1 MKKQVSAILAAS
13 MAASMLVACGGSTSS
28 AATSTAPAE
37 STSTASS
44 EAASAESTADA
55 GQAADIT
62 LWTYPIGKWGDSES
76 VDALLADFNAQYPDI
91 HVTVEYLDYTNGD
104 DQVNTAIEGGSAP
117 DIVMEG
123 PERLVANWG
132 AKGLMADLSDL
143 WTDDQKADIS
153 ASVEAACKDSSG
165 AYYEFP
171 LCMTAHCMA
180 INKTV
185 FEAAGAMQYVDA
197 ENHTWTT
204 DNFVKAME
212 AVRDAAAAG
221 TININTPGIIY
232 CGAQGGD
239 QGTRALVNNL
249 YSDYFVNEDGTAYT
263 ANSENN
269 VKALKLLQDMVN
281 NGSMS
286 ANASFAAA
294 DELQAFAN
302 QTCAVS
308 FCWNYANYTQY
319 AAQTQFTPFAM
330 AFPSDDGKPELEMAG
345 PYGFGVFNNKDEA
358 KIEAAKKFVQF
369 VCDDQTVGVEAVKA
383 TGFFPVHSDW
393 GDVYTGDADA
403 ETRAPFAL
411 MSDYLGRYYNLT
423 GGWTEQRGYWWPMLT
438 EIMTTGADVQTAA
451 DKYAAQAN
459 ANIG

>member
-1 MKKQVSAILAAS
+1 MNMKKPLALLLAAGMTLGLAACGNGSQGNSESPAPGGEPGGSSSGTVELNLWSFNVGGFAEASNWEPIIAAFNEQNPNIKITVTPINYQDGDQKLTSAI
-13 MAASMLVACGGSTSS
+13 
-28 AATSTAPAE
+28 TAG
-37 STSTASS
+37 T
-44 EAASAESTADA
+44 
-55 GQAADIT
+55 G
-62 LWTYPIGKWGDSES
+62 
-76 VDALLADFNAQYPDI
+76 PDI
-91 HVTVEYLDYTNGD
+91 
-104 DQVNTAIEGGSAP
+104 IF
-117 DIVMEG
+117 EG
-123 PERLVANWG
+123 PERIVGNYARE
-132 AKGLMADLSDL
+132 GLMVDLSDL
-143 WTDDQKADIS
+143 WETGGSDIAEGIS
-153 ASVEAACKDSSG
+153 SVSQLDG
-165 AYYEFP
+165 TYYMYP
-171 LCMTAHCMA
+171 LSVAAHCMA
-180 INKTV
+180 INYEAFK
-185 FEAAGAMQYVDA
+185 AAGALQYID
-197 ENHTWTT
+197 EETRTWTT

-232 CGAQGGD
+232 CGTQGGD

>member
-1 MKKQVSAILAAS
+1 MNMKKPLALLLAAGMTLGLAACGNGSQGNSESPAPGGETGGSSSGAVELNLWSFNVGGFAEASNWEPIIAAFNEQNPDIKITVTPINYQDGDQKLTSAI
-13 MAASMLVACGGSTSS
+13 
-28 AATSTAPAE
+28 TAG
-37 STSTASS
+37 T
-44 EAASAESTADA
+44 
-55 GQAADIT
+55 G
-62 LWTYPIGKWGDSES
+62 
-76 VDALLADFNAQYPDI
+76 PDI
-91 HVTVEYLDYTNGD
+91 
-104 DQVNTAIEGGSAP
+104 IF
-117 DIVMEG
+117 EG
-123 PERLVANWG
+123 PERIVGNYARE
-132 AKGLMADLSDL
+132 GLMVDLSDL
-143 WTDDQKADIS
+143 WETGGSDIAEGIS
-153 ASVEAACKDSSG
+153 SVSQLDG
-165 AYYEFP
+165 TYYMYP
-171 LCMTAHCMA
+171 LSVAAHCMA
-180 INKTV
+180 INYEA
-185 FEAAGAMQYVDA
+185 FEAAGALQYID
-197 ENHTWTT
+197 EETRTWTT

-393 GDVYTGDADA
+393 GDVYTGAAAA

>member
-1 MKKQVSAILAAS
+1 MNIKKPLALLLAAGMTLGLAACGNGSQGNSESPATGGETGGSSSGAVELNLWSFNVGGFAEASNWEPIIAAFNEQNPDIKITVTPINYQDGDQKLTSAI
-13 MAASMLVACGGSTSS
+13 
-28 AATSTAPAE
+28 TAG
-37 STSTASS
+37 T
-44 EAASAESTADA
+44 
-55 GQAADIT
+55 G
-62 LWTYPIGKWGDSES
+62 
-76 VDALLADFNAQYPDI
+76 PDI
-91 HVTVEYLDYTNGD
+91 
-104 DQVNTAIEGGSAP
+104 IF
-117 DIVMEG
+117 EG
-123 PERLVANWG
+123 PERIVGNYARE
-132 AKGLMADLSDL
+132 GLMVDLSDL
-143 WTDDQKADIS
+143 WETGGSDIAEGIS
-153 ASVEAACKDSSG
+153 SVSQLDG
-165 AYYEFP
+165 TYYMYP
-171 LCMTAHCMA
+171 LSVAAHCMA
-180 INKTV
+180 INYEA
-185 FEAAGAMQYVDA
+185 FEAAGALQYID
-197 ENHTWTT
+197 EETRTWTT

>member
-1 MKKQVSAILAAS
+1 MKKLLCTLLALSMLLGLAACGNGSQGNSESPAPGGETGGSSSGAVELNLWSFNVGGFAEASNWEPIIAAFNEQNPDIKITVTPINYQDGDQKLTSAI
-13 MAASMLVACGGSTSS
+13 
-28 AATSTAPAE
+28 TAG
-37 STSTASS
+37 T
-44 EAASAESTADA
+44 
-55 GQAADIT
+55 G
-62 LWTYPIGKWGDSES
+62 
-76 VDALLADFNAQYPDI
+76 PDI
-91 HVTVEYLDYTNGD
+91 
-104 DQVNTAIEGGSAP
+104 IF
-117 DIVMEG
+117 EG
-123 PERLVANWG
+123 PERIVGNYARE
-132 AKGLMADLSDL
+132 GLMVDLSDL
-143 WTDDQKADIS
+143 WETGGSDIAEGIS
-153 ASVEAACKDSSG
+153 SVSQLDG
-165 AYYEFP
+165 TYYMYP
-171 LCMTAHCMA
+171 LSVAAHCMA
-180 INKTV
+180 INYEA
-185 FEAAGAMQYVDA
+185 FEAAGALQYID
-197 ENHTWTT
+197 EETRTWTT

-308 FCWNYANYTQY
+308 FCWNYANYTQH

>member
-1 MKKQVSAILAAS
+1 MNMKKPLALLLAAGMTLGLAACGNGSQGNSESPAPGGETGGSSSGAVELNLWSFNVGGFAEASNWEPIIAAFNEQNPDIKITVTPINYQDGDQKLTSAI
-13 MAASMLVACGGSTSS
+13 
-28 AATSTAPAE
+28 TAG
-37 STSTASS
+37 T
-44 EAASAESTADA
+44 
-55 GQAADIT
+55 G
-62 LWTYPIGKWGDSES
+62 
-76 VDALLADFNAQYPDI
+76 PDI
-91 HVTVEYLDYTNGD
+91 
-104 DQVNTAIEGGSAP
+104 IF
-117 DIVMEG
+117 EG
-123 PERLVANWG
+123 PERIVGNYARE
-132 AKGLMADLSDL
+132 GLMVDLSDL
-143 WTDDQKADIS
+143 WETGGSDIAEGIS
-153 ASVEAACKDSSG
+153 SVSQLDG
-165 AYYEFP
+165 TYYMYP
-171 LCMTAHCMA
+171 LSVAAHCMA
-180 INKTV
+180 INYEA
-185 FEAAGAMQYVDA
+185 FEAAGALQYID
-197 ENHTWTT
+197 EETRTWTT

-221 TININTPGIIY
+221 TVNVATPGIIY

-249 YSDYFVNEDGTAYT
+249 YSDYYVNEDG
-263 ANSENN
+263 
-269 VKALKLLQDMVN
+269 KALKLLQDMVN

-308 FCWNYANYTQY
+308 FCWNYSNYTQY
-319 AAQTQFTPFAM
+319 AEQTQFTPFAM

-369 VCDDQTVGVEAVKA
+369 VCDDQTTGIEAVKT
-383 TGFFPVHSDW
+383 TGFFPVHADW
-393 GDVYTGDADA
+393 GDVYAGDADA

-423 GGWTEQRGYWWPMLT
+423 GGWTEQRGYWWPMLA

-451 DKYAAQAN
+451 DNFVQQAN

>member
-1 MKKQVSAILAAS
+1 MKKLLCTLLALSMLLGLAACGNGSQGNSESPAPGGETGGSSSGTVELNLWSFNVGGFAEASNWEPIIAAFNEQNPDIKITVTPINYQDGDQKLTSAI
-13 MAASMLVACGGSTSS
+13 
-28 AATSTAPAE
+28 TAG
-37 STSTASS
+37 T
-44 EAASAESTADA
+44 
-55 GQAADIT
+55 G
-62 LWTYPIGKWGDSES
+62 
-76 VDALLADFNAQYPDI
+76 PDI
-91 HVTVEYLDYTNGD
+91 
-104 DQVNTAIEGGSAP
+104 IF
-117 DIVMEG
+117 EG
-123 PERLVANWG
+123 PERIVGNYARE
-132 AKGLMADLSDL
+132 GLMVDLSDL
-143 WTDDQKADIS
+143 WETGGSDIAEGIS
-153 ASVEAACKDSSG
+153 SVSQLDG
-165 AYYEFP
+165 TYYMYP
-171 LCMTAHCMA
+171 LSVAAHCMA
-180 INKTV
+180 INYDV
-185 FEAAGAMQYVDA
+185 FEAAGALQYID
-197 ENHTWTT
+197 EETRTWTT

-221 TININTPGIIY
+221 TVNVATPGIIY

-249 YSDYFVNEDGTAYT
+249 YSDYYVNEDGTSYL

-369 VCDDQTVGVEAVKA
+369 VCDDQTTGIEAVKT
-383 TGFFPVHSDW
+383 TGFFPVHADW
-393 GDVYTGDADA
+393 GDVYAGDADA

-423 GGWTEQRGYWWPMLT
+423 GGWTEQRGYWWPMLA

-451 DKYAAQAN
+451 DNFVQQAN

>member
-1 MKKQVSAILAAS
+1 MNMKKPLALLLAAGMTLGLAACGNGSQGNSESPAPGGETGGSSSGAVELNLWSFNVGGFAEASNWEPIIAAFNEQNPDIKITVTPINYQDGDQKLTSAI
-13 MAASMLVACGGSTSS
+13 
-28 AATSTAPAE
+28 TAG
-37 STSTASS
+37 T
-44 EAASAESTADA
+44 
-55 GQAADIT
+55 G
-62 LWTYPIGKWGDSES
+62 
-76 VDALLADFNAQYPDI
+76 PDI
-91 HVTVEYLDYTNGD
+91 
-104 DQVNTAIEGGSAP
+104 IF
-117 DIVMEG
+117 EG
-123 PERLVANWG
+123 PERIVGNYARE
-132 AKGLMADLSDL
+132 GLMVDLSDL
-143 WTDDQKADIS
+143 WETGGSDIAEGIS
-153 ASVEAACKDSSG
+153 SVSQLVG
-165 AYYEFP
+165 TYYMYP
-171 LCMTAHCMA
+171 LSVAAHCMA
-180 INKTV
+180 INYEA
-185 FEAAGAMQYVDA
+185 FEAAGALQYID
-197 ENHTWTT
+197 EETRTWTT

>member
-1 MKKQVSAILAAS
+1 MNIKKPLALLLAAGMTLGLAACGNGSQGNSESPAPGGETGGSSSGTVELNLWSFNVGGFAEASNWEPIIAAFNEQNPNIKITVTPINYPDGDQKLTSAI
-13 MAASMLVACGGSTSS
+13 
-28 AATSTAPAE
+28 TAG
-37 STSTASS
+37 T
-44 EAASAESTADA
+44 
-55 GQAADIT
+55 G
-62 LWTYPIGKWGDSES
+62 
-76 VDALLADFNAQYPDI
+76 PDI
-91 HVTVEYLDYTNGD
+91 
-104 DQVNTAIEGGSAP
+104 IF
-117 DIVMEG
+117 EG
-123 PERLVANWG
+123 PERIVGNYARE
-132 AKGLMADLSDL
+132 GLMVDLSDL
-143 WTDDQKADIS
+143 WETGGSDIAEGIS
-153 ASVEAACKDSSG
+153 SVSQLDG
-165 AYYEFP
+165 TYYMYP
-171 LCMTAHCMA
+171 LSVAAHCMA
-180 INKTV
+180 INYEA
-185 FEAAGAMQYVDA
+185 FEAAGALQYID
-197 ENHTWTT
+197 EDTRTWTT

-221 TININTPGIIY
+221 TVNVATPGIIY

-249 YSDYFVNEDGTAYT
+249 YSDYYVNEDGTSYL

-308 FCWNYANYTQY
+308 FCWNYSNYTQY
-319 AAQTQFTPFAM
+319 AEQTQFTPFAM

-369 VCDDQTVGVEAVKA
+369 VCDDQTTGIEAVKT
-383 TGFFPVHSDW
+383 TGFFPVHADW
-393 GDVYTGDADA
+393 GDVYAGDADA

-423 GGWTEQRGYWWPMLT
+423 GGWTEQRGYWWPMLA

-451 DKYAAQAN
+451 DNFVQQAN

>member
-1 MKKQVSAILAAS
+1 MNMKKPLALLLAAGMTLGLAACGNGSQGNSESPAPGGETGGSSSGTVELNLWSFNVGGFAEASNWEPIIAAFNEQNPNIKITVTPINYQDGDQKLTSAI
-13 MAASMLVACGGSTSS
+13 
-28 AATSTAPAE
+28 TAG
-37 STSTASS
+37 T
-44 EAASAESTADA
+44 
-55 GQAADIT
+55 G
-62 LWTYPIGKWGDSES
+62 
-76 VDALLADFNAQYPDI
+76 PDI
-91 HVTVEYLDYTNGD
+91 
-104 DQVNTAIEGGSAP
+104 IF
-117 DIVMEG
+117 EG
-123 PERLVANWG
+123 PERIVGNYARE
-132 AKGLMADLSDL
+132 GLMVDLSDL
-143 WTDDQKADIS
+143 WETGGSDIAEGIS
-153 ASVEAACKDSSG
+153 SVSQLDG
-165 AYYEFP
+165 TYYMYP
-171 LCMTAHCMA
+171 LSVAAHCMA
-180 INKTV
+180 INYEAFK
-185 FEAAGAMQYVDA
+185 AAGALQYID
-197 ENHTWTT
+197 EETRTWTT

-232 CGAQGGD
+232 CGTQGGD

>member
-1 MKKQVSAILAAS
+1 MNMKKPLALLLAAGMTLGLAACGNGSQGNSESPAPGGETGGSSSGAVELNLWSFNVGGFAEASNWEPIIAAFNEQNPNIKITVTPINYQDGDQKLTSAI
-13 MAASMLVACGGSTSS
+13 
-28 AATSTAPAE
+28 TAG
-37 STSTASS
+37 T
-44 EAASAESTADA
+44 
-55 GQAADIT
+55 G
-62 LWTYPIGKWGDSES
+62 
-76 VDALLADFNAQYPDI
+76 PDI
-91 HVTVEYLDYTNGD
+91 
-104 DQVNTAIEGGSAP
+104 IF
-117 DIVMEG
+117 EG
-123 PERLVANWG
+123 PERIVGNYARE
-132 AKGLMADLSDL
+132 GLMVDLSDL
-143 WTDDQKADIS
+143 WETGGSDIAEGIS
-153 ASVEAACKDSSG
+153 SVSQLDG
-165 AYYEFP
+165 TYYMYP
-171 LCMTAHCMA
+171 LSVAAHCMA
-180 INKTV
+180 INYEAFK
-185 FEAAGAMQYVDA
+185 AAGALQYID
-197 ENHTWTT
+197 EETRTWTT
-204 DNFVKAME
+204 DKFVKASE

-221 TININTPGIIY
+221 TINIDTPGIIY

-393 GDVYTGDADA
+393 GDVYTGDAAA

>member
-1 MKKQVSAILAAS
+1 MNIKKPLALLLAAGMTLGLAACGNGSQGNSDSPAPGGETGGSSSGTVELNLWSFNVGGFAEASNWEPISAAFNEQNPNIKITVTPINYQDGDQKLTSAI
-13 MAASMLVACGGSTSS
+13 
-28 AATSTAPAE
+28 TAG
-37 STSTASS
+37 T
-44 EAASAESTADA
+44 
-55 GQAADIT
+55 G
-62 LWTYPIGKWGDSES
+62 
-76 VDALLADFNAQYPDI
+76 PDI
-91 HVTVEYLDYTNGD
+91 
-104 DQVNTAIEGGSAP
+104 IF
-117 DIVMEG
+117 EG
-123 PERLVANWG
+123 PERIVGNYARE
-132 AKGLMADLSDL
+132 GLMVDLSDL
-143 WTDDQKADIS
+143 WETGGSDIAEGIS
-153 ASVEAACKDSSG
+153 SVSQLDG
-165 AYYEFP
+165 TYYMYP
-171 LCMTAHCMA
+171 LSVAAHCMA
-180 INKTV
+180 INYDV
-185 FEAAGAMQYVDA
+185 FEAAGALQYID
-197 ENHTWTT
+197 EETRTWTT

-221 TININTPGIIY
+221 TVNVATPGIIY

-249 YSDYFVNEDGTAYT
+249 YSDYYVNEDGTSYL

-369 VCDDQTVGVEAVKA
+369 VCDDQTTGIEAVKT
-383 TGFFPVHSDW
+383 TGFFPVHADW
-393 GDVYTGDADA
+393 GDVYAGDADA
-403 ETRAPFAL
+403 ETRAPCAL

-423 GGWTEQRGYWWPMLT
+423 GGWTEQRGYWWPMLA

-451 DKYAAQAN
+451 DNFVQQAN

>member
-1 MKKQVSAILAAS
+1 MNMKKPLALLLAAGMTLGLAACGNGSQGNSESPAPGGETGGSSSGAVELNLWSFNVGGFAEASNWEPIIAAFNEQNPDIKITVTPINYQDGDQKLTSAI
-13 MAASMLVACGGSTSS
+13 
-28 AATSTAPAE
+28 TAG
-37 STSTASS
+37 T
-44 EAASAESTADA
+44 
-55 GQAADIT
+55 G
-62 LWTYPIGKWGDSES
+62 
-76 VDALLADFNAQYPDI
+76 PDI
-91 HVTVEYLDYTNGD
+91 
-104 DQVNTAIEGGSAP
+104 IF
-117 DIVMEG
+117 EG
-123 PERLVANWG
+123 PERIVGNYARE
-132 AKGLMADLSDL
+132 GLMVDLSDL
-143 WTDDQKADIS
+143 WETGGSDIAEGIS
-153 ASVEAACKDSSG
+153 SVSQLDG
-165 AYYEFP
+165 TYYMYP
-171 LCMTAHCMA
+171 LSVAAHCMA
-180 INKTV
+180 INYEA
-185 FEAAGAMQYVDA
+185 FEAAGALQYID
-197 ENHTWTT
+197 EETRTWTT

-249 YSDYFVNEDGTAYT
+249 YSDYFVNEDGTSYL

-308 FCWNYANYTQY
+308 FCWNYSNYTQY
-319 AAQTQFTPFAM
+319 AEQTQFTPFAM

-369 VCDDQTVGVEAVKA
+369 VCDDQTTGIEAVKT
-383 TGFFPVHSDW
+383 TGFFPVHADW
-393 GDVYTGDADA
+393 GDVYAGDADA

-423 GGWTEQRGYWWPMLT
+423 GGWTEQRGYWWPMLA

-451 DKYAAQAN
+451 DNFVQQAN

>member
-1 MKKQVSAILAAS
+1 MNMKKPLALLLAAGMTLGLAACGNGSQGNSESPAPGGETGGSSSGAVELNLWSFNVGGFAEASNWEPIIAAFNEQNPDIKITVTPINYQDGDQKLTSAI
-13 MAASMLVACGGSTSS
+13 
-28 AATSTAPAE
+28 TAG
-37 STSTASS
+37 T
-44 EAASAESTADA
+44 
-55 GQAADIT
+55 G
-62 LWTYPIGKWGDSES
+62 
-76 VDALLADFNAQYPDI
+76 PDI
-91 HVTVEYLDYTNGD
+91 
-104 DQVNTAIEGGSAP
+104 IF
-117 DIVMEG
+117 EG
-123 PERLVANWG
+123 PERIVGNYARE
-132 AKGLMADLSDL
+132 GLMVDLSDL
-143 WTDDQKADIS
+143 WETGGSDIAEGIS
-153 ASVEAACKDSSG
+153 SVSQLDST
-165 AYYEFP
+165 YYMYP
-171 LCMTAHCMA
+171 LSVAAHCMA
-180 INKTV
+180 INYEA
-185 FEAAGAMQYVDA
+185 FEAAGALQYID
-197 ENHTWTT
+197 EETRTWTT

>member
-1 MKKQVSAILAAS
+1 MNIKKPLALLLAAGMTLGLAACGNGSQGNSESPAPGGETGGSSSGTVELNLWSFNVGGFAEASNWEPIIAAFNEQNPNIKITVTPINYQDGDQKLTSAI
-13 MAASMLVACGGSTSS
+13 
-28 AATSTAPAE
+28 TAG
-37 STSTASS
+37 T
-44 EAASAESTADA
+44 
-55 GQAADIT
+55 G
-62 LWTYPIGKWGDSES
+62 
-76 VDALLADFNAQYPDI
+76 PDI
-91 HVTVEYLDYTNGD
+91 
-104 DQVNTAIEGGSAP
+104 IF
-117 DIVMEG
+117 EG
-123 PERLVANWG
+123 PERIVGNYARE
-132 AKGLMADLSDL
+132 GLMVDLSDL
-143 WTDDQKADIS
+143 WETGGSDIAEGIS
-153 ASVEAACKDSSG
+153 SVSQLDG
-165 AYYEFP
+165 TYYMYP
-171 LCMTAHCMA
+171 LSVAAHCMA
-180 INKTV
+180 INYDV
-185 FEAAGAMQYVDA
+185 FEAAGALQYID
-197 ENHTWTT
+197 EETRTWTT

-221 TININTPGIIY
+221 TVNVATPGIIY

-249 YSDYFVNEDGTAYT
+249 YSDYYVNEDGTSYL

-308 FCWNYANYTQY
+308 FCWNYSNYTQY
-319 AAQTQFTPFAM
+319 AEQTQFTPFAM

-369 VCDDQTVGVEAVKA
+369 VCDDQTTGIEAVKT
-383 TGFFPVHSDW
+383 TGFFPVHADW
-393 GDVYTGDADA
+393 GDVYAGDADA

-423 GGWTEQRGYWWPMLT
+423 GGWTEQRGDWWPMLA

-451 DKYAAQAN
+451 DNFVQQAN

>member
-1 MKKQVSAILAAS
+1 MNIKKPLALLLAAGMTLGLAACGNGSQGNSESPAPGGETGGSSSGAVELNLWSFNVGGFAEASNWEPIIAAFNEQNPNIKITVTPINYQDGDQKLTSAI
-13 MAASMLVACGGSTSS
+13 
-28 AATSTAPAE
+28 TAG
-37 STSTASS
+37 T
-44 EAASAESTADA
+44 
-55 GQAADIT
+55 G
-62 LWTYPIGKWGDSES
+62 
-76 VDALLADFNAQYPDI
+76 PDI
-91 HVTVEYLDYTNGD
+91 
-104 DQVNTAIEGGSAP
+104 IF
-117 DIVMEG
+117 EG
-123 PERLVANWG
+123 PERIVGNYARE
-132 AKGLMADLSDL
+132 GLMVDLSDL
-143 WTDDQKADIS
+143 WETGGSDIAEGIS
-153 ASVEAACKDSSG
+153 SVSQLDG
-165 AYYEFP
+165 TYYMYP
-171 LCMTAHCMA
+171 LSVAAHCMA
-180 INKTV
+180 INYEAFK
-185 FEAAGAMQYVDA
+185 AAGALQYID
-197 ENHTWTT
+197 EETRTWTT

-393 GDVYTGDADA
+393 GDVYTSDADA

>member
-1 MKKQVSAILAAS
+1 MNIKKPLALLLAAGMTLGLAACGNGSQGNSESPAPGGETGGSSSGTVELNLWSFNVGGFAEASNWEPIIAAFNEQNPNIKITVTPINYQDCDQKLTSAI
-13 MAASMLVACGGSTSS
+13 
-28 AATSTAPAE
+28 TAG
-37 STSTASS
+37 T
-44 EAASAESTADA
+44 
-55 GQAADIT
+55 G
-62 LWTYPIGKWGDSES
+62 
-76 VDALLADFNAQYPDI
+76 PDI
-91 HVTVEYLDYTNGD
+91 
-104 DQVNTAIEGGSAP
+104 IF
-117 DIVMEG
+117 EG
-123 PERLVANWG
+123 PERIVGNYARE
-132 AKGLMADLSDL
+132 GLMVDLSDL
-143 WTDDQKADIS
+143 WETGGSDIAEGIS
-153 ASVEAACKDSSG
+153 SVSQLDG
-165 AYYEFP
+165 TYYMYP
-171 LCMTAHCMA
+171 LSVAAHCMA
-180 INKTV
+180 INYDV
-185 FEAAGAMQYVDA
+185 FEAAGALQYID
-197 ENHTWTT
+197 EETRTWTT

-221 TININTPGIIY
+221 TVNVATPGIIY

-249 YSDYFVNEDGTAYT
+249 YSDYYVNEDGTSYL

-308 FCWNYANYTQY
+308 FCWNYSNYTQY
-319 AAQTQFTPFAM
+319 AEQTQFTPFAM

-369 VCDDQTVGVEAVKA
+369 VCDDQTTGIEAVKT
-383 TGFFPVHSDW
+383 TGFFPVHADW
-393 GDVYTGDADA
+393 GDVYAGDADA

-423 GGWTEQRGYWWPMLT
+423 GGWTEQRGYWWPMLA

-451 DKYAAQAN
+451 DNFVQQAN

>member
-1 MKKQVSAILAAS
+1 MNMKKPLALLLAAGMTLGLAACGNGSQGNSESPAPGGETGGSSSGAVELNLWSFNVGGFAEASNWEPIIAAFNEQNPDIKITVTPINYQDGDQKLTSAI
-13 MAASMLVACGGSTSS
+13 
-28 AATSTAPAE
+28 TAG
-37 STSTASS
+37 T
-44 EAASAESTADA
+44 
-55 GQAADIT
+55 G
-62 LWTYPIGKWGDSES
+62 
-76 VDALLADFNAQYPDI
+76 PDI
-91 HVTVEYLDYTNGD
+91 
-104 DQVNTAIEGGSAP
+104 IF
-117 DIVMEG
+117 EG
-123 PERLVANWG
+123 PERIVGNYARE
-132 AKGLMADLSDL
+132 GLMVDLSDL
-143 WTDDQKADIS
+143 WETGGSDIAEGIS
-153 ASVEAACKDSSG
+153 SVSQLDG
-165 AYYEFP
+165 TYYMYP
-171 LCMTAHCMA
+171 LSVAAHCMA
-180 INKTV
+180 INYEA
-185 FEAAGAMQYVDA
+185 FEAAGALQYID
-197 ENHTWTT
+197 EETRTWTT

-221 TININTPGIIY
+221 TININTPGSIY

>member
-1 MKKQVSAILAAS
+1 MNIKKPLALLLAAGMTLGLAACGNGSQGNSESPAPGGETGGSSTGAVELNLWSFNVGGFAEASNWEPIIAAFNEQNPDIKITVTPINYQDGDQKLTSAI
-13 MAASMLVACGGSTSS
+13 
-28 AATSTAPAE
+28 TAG
-37 STSTASS
+37 T
-44 EAASAESTADA
+44 
-55 GQAADIT
+55 G
-62 LWTYPIGKWGDSES
+62 
-76 VDALLADFNAQYPDI
+76 PDI
-91 HVTVEYLDYTNGD
+91 
-104 DQVNTAIEGGSAP
+104 IF
-117 DIVMEG
+117 EG
-123 PERLVANWG
+123 PERIVGNYARE
-132 AKGLMADLSDL
+132 GLMVDLSDL
-143 WTDDQKADIS
+143 WETGGSDIAEGIS
-153 ASVEAACKDSSG
+153 SVSQLDG
-165 AYYEFP
+165 TYYMYP
-171 LCMTAHCMA
+171 LSVAAHCMA
-180 INKTV
+180 INYEA
-185 FEAAGAMQYVDA
+185 FEAAGALQYID
-197 ENHTWTT
+197 EETRTWTT

-221 TININTPGIIY
+221 TVNVATPGIIY

-330 AFPSDDGKPELEMAG
+330 AFPSDDSQPELEMAG
-345 PYGFGVFNNKDEA
+345 PYGFGVFDKGDEA
-358 KIEAAKKFVQF
+358 KIEAAKTFIDF
-369 VCDDQTVGVEAVKA
+369 VCNDQTVGTEAVKT
-383 TGFFPVHSDW
+383 TGFFPVHADW
-393 GDVYTGDADA
+393 GDVYAGDADA
-403 ETRAPFAL
+403 DLRAPFAL

-423 GGWTEQRGYWWPMLT
+423 GGWTEQRALWWPMLA
-438 EIMTTGADVQTAA
+438 EILTTGADVQTAA
-451 DKYAAQAN
+451 DSFVEQAN
-459 ANIG
+459 ANIA

>member
-1 MKKQVSAILAAS
+1 MNMKKPLALLLAAG
-13 MAASMLVACGGSTSS
+13 MTLGLAACGNGSQ
-28 AATSTAPAE
+28 
-37 STSTASS
+37 
-44 EAASAESTADA
+44 
-55 GQAADIT
+55 GN
-62 LWTYPIGKWGDSES
+62 SES
-76 VDALLADFNAQYPDI
+76 PAPGGETGGSSTGAVELNLWAFNIGGFTDASNWDSIIAAFNEQNPDVKITVTPINYQDGDQKLTNAITSGTGPDI
-91 HVTVEYLDYTNGD
+91 
-104 DQVNTAIEGGSAP
+104 IF
-117 DIVMEG
+117 EG
-123 PERLVANWG
+123 PERIVGNYARE
-132 AKGLMADLSDL
+132 GLMVDLSDL
-143 WTDDQKADIS
+143 WENGGSDIPEGIS
-153 ASVEAACKDSSG
+153 SVSQLDG
-165 AYYEFP
+165 TYYMYP
-171 LCMTAHCMA
+171 LSVAAHCMA
-180 INKTV
+180 INYDV
-185 FEAAGAMQYVDA
+185 FEAAGALQYID
-197 ENHTWTT
+197 EETRTWTT

-221 TININTPGIIY
+221 TVNVATPGIIY

-249 YSDYFVNEDGTAYT
+249 YSDYYVNEDGTSYL

-308 FCWNYANYTQY
+308 FCWNYSNYTQY
-319 AAQTQFTPFAM
+319 AEQTQFTPFAM

>member
-1 MKKQVSAILAAS
+1 MNMKKPLALLLAAGMTLGLAACGNGSQGNSESPAPGGETGGSSTGAVELNLWSFNVGGFAEASNWEPIIAAFNEQNPDIKITVTPINYQDGDQKLTSAI
-13 MAASMLVACGGSTSS
+13 
-28 AATSTAPAE
+28 TAG
-37 STSTASS
+37 T
-44 EAASAESTADA
+44 
-55 GQAADIT
+55 G
-62 LWTYPIGKWGDSES
+62 
-76 VDALLADFNAQYPDI
+76 PDI
-91 HVTVEYLDYTNGD
+91 
-104 DQVNTAIEGGSAP
+104 IF
-117 DIVMEG
+117 EG
-123 PERLVANWG
+123 PERIVGNYARE
-132 AKGLMADLSDL
+132 GLMVDLSDL
-143 WTDDQKADIS
+143 WETGGSDIAEGIS
-153 ASVEAACKDSSG
+153 SVSQLDG
-165 AYYEFP
+165 TYYMYP
-171 LCMTAHCMA
+171 LSVAAHCMA
-180 INKTV
+180 INYEA
-185 FEAAGAMQYVDA
+185 FEAAGALQYID
-197 ENHTWTT
+197 EETRTWTT

-221 TININTPGIIY
+221 TVNVATPGIIY

-249 YSDYFVNEDGTAYT
+249 YSDYYVNEDGTSYL

-308 FCWNYANYTQY
+308 FCWNYSNYTQY
-319 AAQTQFTPFAM
+319 AEQTQFTPFAM

-369 VCDDQTVGVEAVKA
+369 VCDDQTTGIEAVKT
-383 TGFFPVHSDW
+383 TGFFPVHADW
-393 GDVYTGDADA
+393 GDVYAGDADA

-423 GGWTEQRGYWWPMLT
+423 GGWTEQRGYWWPMLA

-451 DKYAAQAN
+451 DNFVQQAN